1 MLVTGL
7 PVTAEGMSIL
17 SELST
22 ETLVRKIF
30 QSDDW

>member
-7 PVTAEGMSIL
+7 PVTAEEMSIL

-22 ETLVRKIF
+22 ETSVKKIF
-30 QSDDW
+30 KSEDW